1 MGLVERILFELG
13 PWSWWVLGLA
23 LIALEVVL
31 PGTFVLWFG
40 IAAML
45 VGVLALMVDLSWQ
58 VALGLFI
65 FLALLNLVVGRRLL
79 RKGEAVVGDPHLNQ
93 RGSRYIGREFVLAEP
108 ITQNGGR
115 LSVDDT
121 VWRITGP
128 ELAAGTR
135 VRVTGIDGAQ
145 LVVETI

>member
-1 MGLVERILFELG
+1 MGLFERILFELG
-13 PWSWWVLGLA
+13 PWSWWLLGLG

-31 PGTFVLWFG
+31 PGTFFLWFG
-40 IAAML
+40 IAALL
-45 VGVLALMVDLSWQ
+45 VGVLALMVELSWQ

-79 RKGEAVVGDPHLNQ
+79 RKGEASVGDPHLNM

-108 ITQNGGR
+108 LVESSGR

-121 VWRITGP
+121 VWRVTGP
-128 ELAAGTR
+128 DLAAGTR
-135 VRVTGIDGAQ
+135 VKVVRVEGAQ
-145 LVVETI
+145 LVIERA

>member
-1 MGLVERILFELG
+1 MGLFERILFELG
-13 PWSWWVLGLA
+13 PWNWWLLGLG

-31 PGTFVLWFG
+31 PGTFFLWFG
-40 IAAML
+40 IAAFL
-45 VGVLALMVDLSWQ
+45 VGTLALIVDLSWQ

-79 RKGEAVVGDPHLNQ
+79 RKGEASVGDPHLNM

-108 ITQNGGR
+108 LVESSGR

-121 VWRITGP
+121 VWRVTGP
-128 ELAAGTR
+128 DLAAGTR
-135 VRVTGIDGAQ
+135 VKVVRVEGAQ
-145 LVVETI
+145 LVVTPA

>member
-1 MGLVERILFELG
+1 MGLFERILFELG
-13 PWSWWVLGLA
+13 PWSWWLLGLG

-31 PGTFVLWFG
+31 PGTFFLWFG
-40 IAAML
+40 IAALL
-45 VGVLALMVDLSWQ
+45 VGTLALMVDLSWQ

-79 RKGEAVVGDPHLNQ
+79 RKSEASVGDPHLNM

-108 ITQNGGR
+108 LVESSGR

-121 VWRITGP
+121 VWRVTGP
-128 ELAAGTR
+128 DLAAGTR
-135 VRVTGIDGAQ
+135 VKVVRVEGAQ
-145 LVVETI
+145 LVIERA

>member
-13 PWSWWVLGLA
+13 PWSWWVLGLG

-31 PGTFVLWFG
+31 PGTFFLWFG

-93 RGSRYIGREFVLAEP
+93 RGSRYIGREFVLTEP